1 MRSLGCVATRA
12 SGNRRF
18 SIDSFTEES
27 DGPSL
32 VPGDVA
38 SPEERSDENP
48 PSSPASALAVS
59 RDISMDAKLGFAPL
73 PFARGGFACHDPEAT
88 HVPKR
93 GEKRGVVKKRK
104 AARRGFPT
112 PPGAFRRAREVS
124 SRARFHE
131 IGGRATP
138 HVRGRH
144 VVIAGEG
151 PEASRVATAS
161 VARPRMIGASR
172 ADSDAKIAF
181 RAPSSAP
188 SNRFVAAEKR
198 PANLT
203 LENFFWREPE
213 ASRGSVFLRF
223 FPADVRPFAR
233 TPPRARPP
241 TRSRRTRL

>member
-1 MRSLGCVATRA
+1 
-12 SGNRRF
+12 
-18 SIDSFTEES
+18 
-27 DGPSL
+27 
-32 VPGDVA
+32 
-38 SPEERSDENP
+38 
-48 PSSPASALAVS
+48 
-59 RDISMDAKLGFAPL
+59 MDAKLGFAPL
-73 PFARGGFACHDPEAT
+73 PFKRGGFACHDPEAT

-93 GEKRGVVKKRK
+93 GEARGVVKKRK

-124 SRARFHE
+124 SRARFHAL
-131 IGGRATP
+131 GGRATP

-151 PEASRVATAS
+151 PEQSCVATAS

-203 LENFFWREPE
+203 LENFFWREPR
-213 ASRGSVFLRF
+213 SKQRVRFSSFFLS
-223 FPADVRPFAR
+223 PR
-233 TPPRARPP
+233 TYAHLPIRHHALALPRAQDEHGC
-241 TRSRRTRL
+241 

>member
-1 MRSLGCVATRA
+1 
-12 SGNRRF
+12 
-18 SIDSFTEES
+18 
-27 DGPSL
+27 
-32 VPGDVA
+32 
-38 SPEERSDENP
+38 
-48 PSSPASALAVS
+48 
-59 RDISMDAKLGFAPL
+59 MDAKLGFAPL
-73 PFARGGFACHDPEAT
+73 PFKRGGFACHDPEAT
-88 HVPKR
+88 HVTKR

-112 PPGAFRRAREVS
+112 PPGMFRRAREVS
-124 SRARFHE
+124 SRVRFHAL
-131 IGGRATP
+131 GGRATP

-203 LENFFWREPE
+203 SGEFFLARAAKRAEGRF
-213 ASRGSVFLRF
+213 SSFFLSPRTYACL
-223 FPADVRPFAR
+223 PVRHHALAL
-233 TPPRARPP
+233 PRAQDEHCCEEEHTMTTLRKKS
-241 TRSRRTRL
+241 TAI

>member
-1 MRSLGCVATRA
+1 
-12 SGNRRF
+12 
-18 SIDSFTEES
+18 
-27 DGPSL
+27 
-32 VPGDVA
+32 
-38 SPEERSDENP
+38 
-48 PSSPASALAVS
+48 
-59 RDISMDAKLGFAPL
+59 MDAKLGFAPR

-93 GEKRGVVKKRK
+93 GEARGVVKKRK

-124 SRARFHE
+124 SRARFHAL
-131 IGGRATP
+131 GGRATP

-203 LENFFWREPE
+203 LENFFWREPR
-213 ASRGSVFLRF
+213 SKQRVRFSSFFLS
-223 FPADVRPFAR
+223 PR
-233 TPPRARPP
+233 TYAHLPIRHHALALPRAQDEHGCEEEHTMTTLRKKKHRYLN
-241 TRSRRTRL
+241 THTTSRRRDANARRGRFS

>member
-1 MRSLGCVATRA
+1 
-12 SGNRRF
+12 
-18 SIDSFTEES
+18 
-27 DGPSL
+27 
-32 VPGDVA
+32 
-38 SPEERSDENP
+38 
-48 PSSPASALAVS
+48 
-59 RDISMDAKLGFAPL
+59 MDAKLGFAPL
-73 PFARGGFACHDPEAT
+73 PFKRGGFACHDPEAT

-93 GEKRGVVKKRK
+93 GEARGVVKKRK

-124 SRARFHE
+124 SRARFHAL
-131 IGGRATP
+131 GGRATP

-144 VVIAGEG
+144 VVIHGEG

-181 RAPSSAP
+181 RA
-188 SNRFVAAEKR
+188 RG
-198 PANLT
+198 LGT
-203 LENFFWREPE
+203 LEQFRGCRETSGEFDAGEFFLARAAKQAEDPFF
-213 ASRGSVFLRF
+213 VFS
-223 FPADVRPFAR
+223 FPADVRPFAH